1 MIEPEQLQNGDEVA
15 IRLNNQTH
23 YFKFNFRRIENKQYI
38 FLSIESGSISLRNIK
53 HILAKGSFNSNILTI
68 DKTIN
73 VQQAKDYLNF
83 LIENDIIV
91 NFQESPKYYT
101 VKLPSTYKAN

>member
-1 MIEPEQLQNGDEVA
+1 MLETEPLQNGDEVA

-53 HILAKGSFNSNILTI
+53 HILAKSLLKSNTLTI

-73 VQQAKDYLNF
+73 EQQAKDYLNF

-91 NFQESPKYYT
+91 NFQESPRCYT
-101 VKLPSTYKAN
+101 VKLNSNYKAN